1 MLYIGVHQGKPL
13 IFHNFWSIKT
23 RDADGKRGKI
33 IVGRAA
39 VTTLHPG
46 GELPNL
52 DSPRAGLLSGLE
64 GMTLLGEPPENGTA
78 KQETKP

>member
-13 IFHNFWSIKT
+13 IFHNFWSIRT
-23 RDADGKRGKI
+23 RDADGKKGRV

-46 GELPNL
+46 RELRNL
-52 DSPRAGLLSGLE
+52 DLPGSDRLYGLG
-64 GMTLLGEPPENGTA
+64 GMVILGEPPSDNGTNL
-78 KQETKP
+78 ETKS

>member
-13 IFHNFWSIKT
+13 IFHNFWSINT
-23 RDADGKRGKI
+23 RDTDGKRGKI

-46 GELPNL
+46 GGLPNP
-52 DSPRAGLLSGLE
+52 DSTRVDRLSGLE
-64 GMTLLGEPPENGTA
+64 GMTLLGEPPENGAA
-78 KQETKP
+78 KQETRQ